1 MDKYVYFVFGI
12 IFIVLLTKYKLKM
25 GEKLTKFKSRFMN
38 ILLWSIISA
47 AFIGPGTVT
56 TATKA
61 GADFQFQ
68 LLWALV
74 FATIAC
80 LVLQEASARAAIY
93 SKMNLGQAIK
103 FHFQGSRGQIPVLV
117 LIVGAIILGCTA
129 YEAGNILGAAEGLAL
144 IFPGLGKR
152 LIITTI
158 ALVVGVALS
167 LKSLRSTANFMGIF
181 VFIMG
186 ITFITTA
193 FLADPPVGELA
204 HGLFVPSF
212 PEVPEAGLLVLGL
225 VGTTVVPYDLF
236 LGSNV
241 VQKDTT
247 VRDMRVGIGVS
258 VILGG
263 IISMAI
269 LIVGTQMTRGLTP
282 EVVENMD
289 FSYLL
294 LTQTLAKQIGQW
306 AGYIFGFGMFAAGF
320 TSAITSSLVSTL
332 TARSIFGKK
341 KSDGTPE
348 NENSFQWIAY
358 MVLSVGVVLGFLQV
372 KPVPAIVAAQAFNG
386 LILPFIC
393 VFLFTV
399 INNAKVMG
407 IEHLNG
413 KFSNVMMIIVTW
425 VTLILGIKKLVDSV
439 SMALNLEIA
448 SPDLLFIWTS
458 IVAFVITVII
468 SVCIYKKRIKS
479 IEEMRQ
485 LAKVL

>member
-1 MDKYVYFVFGI
+1 
-12 IFIVLLTKYKLKM
+12 
-25 GEKLTKFKSRFMN
+25 MN

-61 GADFQFQ
+61 GAAFQFQ

-74 FATIAC
+74 FATIAA

-103 FHFQGSRGQIPVLV
+103 FHFQGSKGQIPVLV
-117 LIVGAIILGCTA
+117 LVVGAIILGCTA
-129 YEAGNILGAAEGLAL
+129 YEAGNILGAAEGLSL
-144 IFPGLGKR
+144 VFPGLGKR

-167 LKSLRSTANFMGIF
+167 LKSLRSTASFMGVF

-186 ITFITTA
+186 ITFVSTA
-193 FLADPPVGELA
+193 FLAKPPLGELA
-204 HGLFVPSF
+204 QGLFVPSL
-212 PEVPEAGLLVLGL
+212 PDVPDAGLLVLGL
-225 VGTTVVPYDLF
+225 IGTTVVPYDLF

-247 VRDMRVGIGVS
+247 VRDMRVGIAVS

-269 LIVGTQMTRGLTP
+269 LVVGTQMTRGLTP
-282 EVVENMD
+282 EVKANME
-289 FSYLL
+289 FTYIH
-294 LTQTLAKQIGQW
+294 LTETFANQIGQW

-332 TARSIFGKK
+332 TARSIFEKTNA
-341 KSDGTPE
+341 DGTPKKP
-348 NENSFQWIAY
+348 NSYQWVAY
-358 MVLSVGVVLGFLQV
+358 MVLSVGVILGFLQV
-372 KPVPAIVAAQAFNG
+372 EPVPAIVAAQAVNG
-386 LILPFIC
+386 MILPFVC

-407 IEHLNG
+407 KEHLNG
-413 KFSNVMMIIVTW
+413 FFSNFMMAVVTW
-425 VTLILGIKKLVDSV
+425 VTLILGIKNVAESISKARGIKIENSDTLFVGAVVIALVITLMV
-439 SMALNLEIA
+439 I
-448 SPDLLFIWTS
+448 F
-458 IVAFVITVII
+458 FVIR
-468 SVCIYKKRIKS
+468 KRRKS
-479 IEEMRQ
+479 IIEWDQEQ
-485 LAKVL
+485 ASKTHSPEVQDA